1 MRFVSTRHP
10 DRLSAVDV
18 SFLTHEEQAG
28 TPTHIGWVL
37 VIDGPAPAQDAF
49 RAHVASRLHLVPR
62 YRQRLVYPPLQAG
75 RPRWVDDTAFDLDYH
90 VRPTA
95 LPASG
100 GMTELRALA
109 GRIFSQRLDR
119 TKPLWECWLV
129 EGLTDAEGRDCFAVI
144 NKAHHALVDGIS
156 GVDISTVLFDLDPN
170 PAKVDAP
177 AWAPRPTPSEAML
190 VAEAAREN
198 LASTLGAGRA
208 AIRAFTSPARVAA
221 AGSQALRGIGQIA
234 RAFAS
239 PAPASSLNVALGAHR
254 HVDWIR
260 FDLADFKA
268 VKDRLGGTVNDVYLS
283 VVSAGVG
290 ALLRSRGESVDGL
303 ELRGCVPVS
312 LRTGDQRGALGNRI
326 AECFA
331 PLPVGER
338 DPVAR
343 HARVVAAM
351 AEVKASGQA
360 MGAEAIAALQN
371 FAPPALLA
379 QASRINYSTRLFNF
393 VCTNVPGPPVP
404 LYLLGSEVRQVGPV
418 GMLVER
424 NAAVFVL
431 VSYNGHLELGVNA
444 DADAVPDL
452 AVLMDGLR
460 AAAQELIDA

>member
-1 MRFVSTRHP
+1 MIEGRHP
-10 DRLSAVDV
+10 DRLGAVDV
-18 SFLTHEEQAG
+18 SFLTHEEEAG

-37 VIDGPAPAQDAF
+37 IAGGGAPTQQEF

-62 YRQRLVYPPLQAG
+62 YRQRIAHPPLQAA
-75 RPRWVDDTAFDLDYH
+75 RPRWIDDNSFDLDYH

-95 LPASG
+95 LAAPGA
-100 GMTELRALA
+100 MTELRALV

-129 EGLTDAEGRDCFAVI
+129 EGLRDEHGEECFAVI

-156 GVDISTVLFDLDPN
+156 GVDISTVLFDLDPHGPPIEVPRWVAR
-170 PAKVDAP
+170 PAPSP
-177 AWAPRPTPSEAML
+177 ATL
-190 VAEAAREN
+190 VAEGVREN
-198 LASTLGAGRA
+198 VAATAGAGAA
-208 AIRAFTSPARVAA
+208 AIRALASPGRMIG
-221 AGSQALRGIGQIA
+221 AGRNALGGITQVA
-234 RAFAS
+234 RALLS
-239 PAPASSLNVALGAHR
+239 PAPPSSLNVPLSAHR
-254 HVDWIR
+254 QVDWVR

-283 VVSAGVG
+283 VIAGGVG
-290 ALLRSRGESVDGL
+290 ALLRSRGDDVDGL

-312 LRTGDQRGALGNRI
+312 LRTRDERGALGNRI

-331 PLPVGER
+331 PMPVGER

-343 HARVVAAM
+343 YGRVVEAM
-351 AEVKASGQA
+351 ARVKASGQA
-360 MGAEAIAALQN
+360 MGAEAIAALQD

-379 QASRINYSTRLFNF
+379 QASRLNYSTRLFNF

-404 LYLLGSEVRQVGPV
+404 LFLLGRPVRQVGPV

-424 NAAVFVL
+424 NAVVFVL

-452 AVLMDGLR
+452 PVLMAGLVE
-460 AAAQELIDA
+460 AARELIAA

>member
-1 MRFVSTRHP
+1 MIGDRHP

-18 SFLTHEEQAG
+18 SFLTHEDQAG

-37 VIDGPAPAQDAF
+37 IADSDAPAQAEF

-62 YRQRLVYPPLQAG
+62 YRQRIAYPPLQAG
-75 RPRWVDDTAFDLDYH
+75 RPRWIDDSSFDLGYH

-95 LPASG
+95 LAAPG
-100 GMTELRALA
+100 GIAELRALV

-129 EGLTDAEGRDCFAVI
+129 EGLHDEDGNACFAVI

-170 PAKVDAP
+170 AP
-177 AWAPRPTPSEAML
+177 PTEAPRWAPRPAPSPAEL
-190 VAEAAREN
+190 VAEGVREN
-198 LASTLGAGRA
+198 FAVTVGAGTA
-208 AIRAFTSPARVAA
+208 AIRALTSPGRMIGAGRDTLSGVGQVARN
-221 AGSQALRGIGQIA
+221 LL
-234 RAFAS
+234 S
-239 PAPASSLNVALGAHR
+239 PAPASPLNVRLSAHR
-254 HVDWIR
+254 QVDWVR
-260 FDLADFKA
+260 FNLADFKA

-283 VVSAGVG
+283 VVAGGVG
-290 ALLRSRGESVDGL
+290 ALLRSRGADVDGL

-312 LRTGDQRGALGNRI
+312 LRTRDQRGALGNKI

-331 PLPVGER
+331 PMPVGER
-338 DPVAR
+338 DALAR
-343 HARVVAAM
+343 HARVVETM
-351 AEVKASGQA
+351 ARVKASGQA
-360 MGAEAIAALQN
+360 IGAQAIAAMQD

-404 LYLLGSEVRQVGPV
+404 LFLLGRPVRQVGPV
-418 GMLVER
+418 GMLVDR
-424 NAAVFVL
+424 NAVVFVL

-452 AVLMDGLR
+452 PVLMSGLAE
-460 AAAQELIDA
+460 AARELIAA